1 MIRIGAVV
9 AGLLTLSGAVVST
22 AMVTTVVST
31 AMASEPTFW
40 TDADPFVSTMRER
53 LGTAIERKSCDR
65 FGSAQSQVCRFES
78 ADRFGGLPRYRFD
91 LGIGDDGRL
100 ISVRTTYRGVVTT
113 ADVEPM
119 RPFGALMGHVA
130 ELVGMDERQAEEFGR
145 YVGAGWTGNYL
156 PPMPAGLDVHVW
168 RTGSSISVSLRRRG
182 P

>member
-1 MIRIGAVV
+1 MVRTGAVV
-9 AGLLTLSGAVVST
+9 IGLSLLSGVVVST
-22 AMVTTVVST
+22 AVVTTVVST

-40 TDADPFVSTMRER
+40 TDAEPFVSAMRER
-53 LGTAIERKSCDR
+53 LGTAIERKSCNR
-65 FGSAQSQVCRFES
+65 FGGGHSQVCRFES
-78 ADRFGGLPRYRFD
+78 AERYGGLPRYGFD

-100 ISVRTTYRGVVTT
+100 ISIKTTYRGVVTT

-130 ELVGMDERQAEEFGR
+130 ELVGMDERQAGEFGR

-168 RTGSSISVSLRRRG
+168 RTESSISVSLRRRG
-182 P
+182 S